1 MATRRAPDS
10 RSQSARS
17 RAESCRSSQ
26 GLRLLPYV
34 RQREMLVGRL
44 AGSCLVTESVRLR
57 GRARFPVEHQY
68 LLRCRAR
75 ASLRVPAWCV
85 PAWCVPAWCVP
96 AWCVPAW
103 CVPAWCG
110 CASRV
115 RVPPLTRAR
124 VRVRARRRALRAP
137 RRGWRP
143 WSRARPPTLRRRR
156 GSARRVATSL
166 ASGRRGPRRRW

>member
-85 PAWCVPAWCVP
+85 PAWCVPAWC
-96 AWCVPAW
+96 
-103 CVPAWCG
+103 G